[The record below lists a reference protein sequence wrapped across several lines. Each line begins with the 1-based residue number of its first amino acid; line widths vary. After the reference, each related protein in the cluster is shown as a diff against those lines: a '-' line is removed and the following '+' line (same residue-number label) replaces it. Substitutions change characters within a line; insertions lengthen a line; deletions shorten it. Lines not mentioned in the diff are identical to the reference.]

1 MIYMRYVIHV
11 YFCLKKEKLSRK
23 GVKEMPFVH
32 VELVEGRS
40 PEQLENMM
48 KDITEAVHKNTDAPK
63 EHIHVI
69 INEMKKGTYGVN
81 GEWKK

>member
-1 MIYMRYVIHV
+1 
-11 YFCLKKEKLSRK
+11 
-23 GVKEMPFVH
+23 MPFVH

-48 KDITEAVHKNTDAPK
+48 KDITEAVHKNTQAPK
-63 EHIHVI
+63 EHIRVI